1 MEVSKISVEPLD
13 EQPENNIVTQKV
25 TQKTLL
31 NQVQKRNLNADEEL
45 IGRVS

>member
-1 MEVSKISVEPLD
+1 MEVSKILVEPLD
-13 EQPENNIVTQKV
+13 EQSENNIVTQKV

-45 IGRVS
+45 KGRVS